1 MLVTDKFVR
10 IHIAEVSMASYVCRR
25 FLLALVTL
33 WIVSFMVFGLLR
45 IVPGDTVT
53 ALIAESGLV
62 PQENLDAVRADL
74 GLDKPFLKQY
84 VIWSTGLLRGDF
96 GESFIR
102 RQSTLV
108 EIKEALP
115 VTVELALISI
125 VMSLAIGLPL
135 GIVAAVRRNGPID
148 HFTRV
153 FGSLGIAVPDFFI
166 GTVVIICMGKY
177 LHYLPPL
184 GFQAFWE
191 DPLTNIE
198 QIWIPCSLIALR
210 LSAVTMRMTRS
221 VMVEVLTQDFIRT
234 ARAKGLKGITVST
247 RHATRNAILPVL
259 TVVASQFG
267 ALLGGALVMETLF
280 SLPGLGQ
287 STLTAI
293 QRRDYAQVQMN
304 ALFVATI
311 VVTLNIL
318 VDVAYAALDPRVRVR

>member
-1 MLVTDKFVR
+1 MAGY
-10 IHIAEVSMASYVCRR
+10 IARR
-25 FLLALVTL
+25 LLLALVTL
-33 WIVSFMVFGLLR
+33 WLVSFMVFSLLR

-53 ALIAESGLV
+53 ALIADTGLV

-74 GLDKPFLKQY
+74 GLDKPFLQQY
-84 VIWSTGLLRGDF
+84 AFWFGGILTGDF
-96 GESFIR
+96 GESFVR
-102 RQSTLV
+102 RQSTLTD
-108 EIKEALP
+108 IKEALP
-115 VTVELALISI
+115 VTVEIAVLSI
-125 VMSLAIGLPL
+125 VMSLAIGIPL
-135 GIVAAVRRNGPID
+135 GIVAAIRRNGPID
-148 HFTRV
+148 QFSRV

-184 GFQAFWE
+184 GFQALWE
-191 DPLTNIE
+191 DPLVNIE

-221 VMVEVLTQDFIRT
+221 VMVEVLTQDYIRT
-234 ARAKGLKGITVST
+234 ARAKGLHPATVSV
-247 RHATRNAILPVL
+247 RHATRNAILPVI

-311 VVTLNIL
+311 VVTLNII
-318 VDVAYAALDPRVRVR
+318 VDLAYATLDPRVRVR